1 MKPSIKM
8 LFIFAALA
16 VSASSCKKD
25 FLTKYPE
32 GSINVGNFY
41 KTASDFQE
49 ALTGAYV
56 PLRDAAN
63 NAFYIEEMRAD
74 NAYYTYN
81 PKDRGSVAA
90 EHIADFLDDVSDGVP
105 GTNWIAGFNG
115 IQRTNMILDQLQ
127 TASTTAVSD
136 SLKKII
142 TGEAKALRAHY
153 YFELVRLF
161 GKLPLYL
168 HATRDNTSAFISR
181 SSVDSV
187 YAQIISDF
195 TDALGLLAPPAFS
208 SGGFQSGHITK
219 GMVATELGLVYLTL
233 KQYDK
238 ATPLFQ
244 SVTQMGYTLL
254 PNYADVFTTA
264 NKNGRESIFEVQYK
278 AGTDGQSSPFIFRF
292 IPGTPHTLN
301 ILGVDFNTSNSN
313 YGGWNV
319 PTRNIINDYEAND
332 RRLDAS
338 IAVVKGHLDANTD
351 YQPDSVASILSPAT
365 PGEQSRNFIRKYF
378 HPPYNLQ
385 NNTDQDWYWY
395 RYSDALLML
404 AESLNE
410 QGQTGAALP
419 YLNQVRQRAGLLPSL
434 ETDQAALRAVIYH
447 ERRIELAFENH
458 RWFDLIRTGQAVAV
472 MNAYGITQKQTYS
485 YLLPAAYT
493 VTNDRLIYAVPFRET
508 QVNPSLGQ
516 NQGY

>member
-1 MKPSIKM
+1 MKQYIII
-8 LFIFAALA
+8 LIVLAA
-16 VSASSCKKD
+16 SATSCKKD

-41 KTASDFQE
+41 KTANDFQE
-49 ALTGAYV
+49 ALTGAYT

-90 EHIADFLDDVSDGVP
+90 EHIADYLDDVSDGVP

-115 IQRTNMILDQLQ
+115 INRCNMILDQLQ
-127 TASTTAVSD
+127 AASISD
-136 SLKKII
+136 SIKKVIN
-142 TGEAKALRAHY
+142 GETKALRAHY

-168 HATRDNTSAFISR
+168 HATKDNSSAFIPR
-181 SSVDSV
+181 SPVDSV
-187 YAQIISDF
+187 YGQIIADF
-195 TDALGLLAPPAFS
+195 TDALNTLPAPTFS
-208 SGGFQSGHITK
+208 SGGIQSGHVTK
-219 GMVATELGLVYLTL
+219 GMASTELGLVYLTL
-233 KQYDK
+233 KQWDK
-238 ATPLFQ
+238 ATTLLQ

-254 PNYADVFTTA
+254 PNYGDVFTTA
-264 NKNGRESIFEVQYK
+264 NENSKEAIFEVQYK

-301 ILGVDFNTSNSN
+301 ILGVDFNTSNAN
-313 YGGWNV
+313 YGGWNT
-319 PTRNIINDYEAND
+319 PTQNIISDYEQGD
-332 RRLDAS
+332 KRLDAS

-351 YQPDSVASILSPAT
+351 FQPDSVASILSPAT

-395 RYSDALLML
+395 RYSDVLLML

-410 QGQTGAALP
+410 QGQSGAALP
-419 YLNQVRQRAGLLPSL
+419 YLNQVRQRAGLTPSA
-434 ETDQAALRAVIYH
+434 ETDQTALRKIIYH

-458 RWFDLIRTGQAVAV
+458 RWFDLIRTGQAVAT
-472 MNAYGITQKQTYS
+472 MTAYGATQKATFS
-485 YLLPAAYT
+485 YLLPSAYT

-508 QVNPSLGQ
+508 QVNPALGQ

>member
-1 MKPSIKM
+1 MII
-8 LFIFAALA
+8 LLALA
-16 VSASSCKKD
+16 VFAGACKKD

-49 ALTGAYV
+49 ALTGAYA

-81 PKDRGSVAA
+81 PKDRGSIAA
-90 EHIADFLDDVSDGVP
+90 EHIADFLDDASDGVP

-115 IQRTNMILDQLQ
+115 INRCNMILDQLS
-127 TASTTAVSD
+127 TAGSAISD
-136 SLKKII
+136 SLRKVI
-142 TGEAKALRAHY
+142 TGETKALRAHY

-161 GKLPLYL
+161 GKLPLYV
-168 HATRDNTSAFISR
+168 HATKDNSSAFIGR
-181 SSVDSV
+181 SSVDSI
-187 YAQIISDF
+187 YAQIIADF
-195 TDALGLLAPPAFS
+195 TDAIGLLPLPVFS
-208 SGGFQSGHITK
+208 SGGIQSGHITR
-219 GMVATELGLVYLTL
+219 GMAATELGLVYLTL
-233 KQYDK
+233 KQWDK
-238 ATPLFQ
+238 ATPLLQ
-244 SVTQMGYTLL
+244 SVTQMGYSLL

-264 NKNGRESIFEVQYK
+264 NENSRESIFEVAYK

-292 IPGTPHTLN
+292 IPATPHTLN

-319 PTRNIINDYEAND
+319 PTPNLINDYEAGD
-332 RRLDAS
+332 KRLDAS
-338 IAVVKGHLDANTD
+338 IAVAKGHLDANAD
-351 YQPDSVASILSPAT
+351 FQPDSVASILSPAT

-395 RYSDALLML
+395 RYSDVLLML
-404 AESLNE
+404 AEALNE
-410 QGQTGAALP
+410 QGQSSAALP
-419 YLNQVRQRAGLLPSL
+419 YLNQVRQRAGLTPSS
-434 ETDQAALRAVIYH
+434 ETDPTALRKVIYH
-447 ERRIELAFENH
+447 ERRVELAFENH

-472 MNAYGITQKQTYS
+472 MNAYGAAQKATYP
-485 YLLPAAYT
+485 YLLSTAYT
-493 VTNDRLIYAVPFRET
+493 VNTDRLIYAVPFRET
-508 QVNPSLGQ
+508 QVNPALGQ
-516 NQGY
+516 NPGY

>member
-1 MKPSIKM
+1 M
-8 LFIFAALA
+8 LFLA
-16 VSASSCKKD
+16 VALVAGACKKD
-25 FLTKYPE
+25 FLTQYPE
-32 GSINVGNFY
+32 GTINVGNFY
-41 KTASDFQE
+41 KTTNDFQQ
-49 ALTGAYV
+49 ALAGAYV

-81 PKDRGSVAA
+81 PKDRGSIAA
-90 EHIADFLDDVSDGVP
+90 ENIPNFQDDVSDGVP

-115 IQRTNMILDQLQ
+115 INRCNTILDQLSK
-127 TASTTAVSD
+127 AGSVVPD
-136 SLKKII
+136 SIRKVIG
-142 TGEAKALRAHY
+142 GEAKALRAHY

-168 HATRDNTSAFISR
+168 HATTDNSSAFVSR

-187 YAQIISDF
+187 YAQIIADF
-195 TDALGLLAPPAFS
+195 TDALAALPAPAFNAA
-208 SGGFQSGHITK
+208 GIQSGHVNK
-219 GMVATELGLVYLTL
+219 GMAATELGLVYLTL
-233 KQYDK
+233 KQWDK
-238 ATPLFQ
+238 ATPLLQ
-244 SVTQMGYTLL
+244 SVTQMGYNLL

-264 NKNGRESIFEVQYK
+264 NENSRESIFEVAYK

-292 IPGTPHTLN
+292 IPATPHTQN

-319 PTRNIINDYEAND
+319 PTSNLISAYEPGD
-332 RRLDAS
+332 KRLDAS
-338 IAVVKGHLDANTD
+338 IAVVKGHLDANAD

-395 RYSDALLML
+395 RYSDVLLML

-410 QGQTGAALP
+410 QGQSSAALP
-419 YLNQVRQRAGLLPSL
+419 YLNLVRQRAGLAAST
-434 ETDQAALRAVIYH
+434 ETDPTALRAVIYH
-447 ERRIELAFENH
+447 ERRVELAFENH
-458 RWFDLIRTGQAVAV
+458 RWFDLVRTGQAVDV

-485 YLLPAAYT
+485 YLLSTAYT
-493 VTNDRLIYAVPFRET
+493 VTPNRLIYAVPFRET
-508 QVNPSLGQ
+508 QVNPALGQ
-516 NQGY
+516 NTGY